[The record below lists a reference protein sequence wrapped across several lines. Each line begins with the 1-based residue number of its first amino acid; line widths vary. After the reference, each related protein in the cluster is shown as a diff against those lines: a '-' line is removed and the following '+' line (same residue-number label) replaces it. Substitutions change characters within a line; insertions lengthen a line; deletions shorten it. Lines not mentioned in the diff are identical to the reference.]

1 MLDLKETKT
10 YEHIERRECWC
21 ICLSCKMRQR
31 FDKPALN
38 FFGDTFGILNWISK
52 GPIVEFR
59 PIIKSPLSQSS
70 QSWGYIWISKPI
82 KSVSCL

>member
-1 MLDLKETKT
+1 
-10 YEHIERRECWC
+10 
-21 ICLSCKMRQR
+21 MRQR

-59 PIIKSPLSQSS
+59 PTIKIKNVRGESPLSPSS
-70 QSWGYIWISKPI
+70 QSR
-82 KSVSCL
+82 VSLNTDKYGVIILYCIVLFFKNDLDYCLDW

>member
-1 MLDLKETKT
+1 
-10 YEHIERRECWC
+10 
-21 ICLSCKMRQR
+21 MRQR

-59 PIIKSPLSQSS
+59 PTIKIKNVRGESQSR
-70 QSWGYIWISKPI
+70 
-82 KSVSCL
+82 VSLNTDKYGVIILYCIVLFFKNDLDYCLDW